1 MDPTRVTVSLDPEDT
16 QMLRETAL
24 ALGFVIDRGR
34 MQGQGSLSGLLR
46 AIARGALTL
55 EPGDADPGLISVLAD
70 GYRRQDARMAD
81 IEDQF
86 QALRELMGDAFPE
99 VDKEAQAC

>member
-1 MDPTRVTVSLDPEDT
+1 MDPKRVTVTLEPEDAQT
-16 QMLRETAL
+16 LRETAL

-55 EPGDADPGLISVLAD
+55 APGDADPGLISVLVD
-70 GYRRQDARMAD
+70 GYRQQDARMAD

-86 QALRELMGDAFPE
+86 QALRELMGDAFPS
-99 VDKEAQAC
+99 VDAGGDSC